1 MAGISLGGL
10 ASGLDTETMITQLM
24 ALEAQPKTLLQK
36 QQTKEEARKSAFE
49 DVARQLRALSTAV
62 TDLRSTLTWGNTQKA
77 SSSDES
83 KVTASIIGSGA
94 PAGSVNVEV
103 LQLARAEQRTY
114 DFPGAGSV
122 TINGK
127 TIDLSAA
134 TTPAEAAKI
143 FNETDGSPVYGGVVN
158 GKLVLTARE
167 MGTTLTQTGLTENGP
182 AVLAQKTQYKVNGV
196 LQDETTKSV
205 IEPGGLPGVQ
215 LTLKAVGSSTLQI
228 TPPGA
233 DPDKVKAKVEAFV
246 TAYNSTIETINT
258 KLTEDKVKDAK
269 TQTDMAKGILR
280 GDSQL
285 QSLLSNLRSTVT
297 KLDSTPGAIDS
308 FAELGIG
315 VAKSTESGATSAD
328 GKLGKISLDA
338 AKLTAALSSDPNAV
352 RNALGGSGIDGLSQA
367 LDKVIDPVGK
377 STTGYIARAKDS
389 ADEQIKRITSRVED
403 WDRRLEKIEERYRKQ
418 FTALETA
425 LSNSQSQQS
434 WISNQISSLPSWN

>member
-36 QQTKEEARKSAFE
+36 QQTKEEARKTAFE

-62 TDLRSTLTWGNTQKA
+62 NDLRSTLTWGNTQKA
-77 SSSDES
+77 SSSDET
-83 KVTASIIGSGA
+83 KVSASIIGSGA

-103 LQLARAEQRTY
+103 LQLARAEQRSY

-122 TINGK
+122 TVNGK
-127 TIDLSAA
+127 TIDLSGAA
-134 TTPAEAAKI
+134 TAADAAKV
-143 FNETDGSPVYGGVVN
+143 FNETEGSPVYAGVVN

-167 MGTTLTQTGLTENGP
+167 MGTSITQTGLTENGP
-182 AVLAQKTQYKVNGV
+182 AVLAQKTRYTVNGV

-233 DPDKVKAKVEAFV
+233 DTDKVKAKIEAFV
-246 TAYNSTIETINT
+246 AAYNSTIDTVNT
-258 KLTEDKVKDAK
+258 KLTEEKVKDAK
-269 TQTDMAKGILR
+269 SQTDMAKGILR

-285 QSLLSNLRSTVT
+285 QSLLSSLRSTVT

-315 VAKSTESGATSAD
+315 VAKSSESGTTTPD

-338 AKLTAALSSDPNAV
+338 AKLTAALASDPAAV
-352 RNALGGSGIDGLSQA
+352 RNALGGSGTDGLSQA
-367 LDKVIDPVGK
+367 LDKVVDPVGK
-377 STTGYIARAKDS
+377 ATTGYIARSKGS
-389 ADEQIKRITSRVED
+389 SDEEIKRITSRLED

-425 LSNSQSQQS
+425 LASSQSQQS
-434 WISNQISSLPSWN
+434 WLSGQINSLPSWS